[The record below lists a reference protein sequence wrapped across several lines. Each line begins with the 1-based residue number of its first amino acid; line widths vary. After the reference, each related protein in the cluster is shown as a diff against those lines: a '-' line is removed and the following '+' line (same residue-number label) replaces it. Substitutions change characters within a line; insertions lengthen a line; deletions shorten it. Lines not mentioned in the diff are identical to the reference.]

1 MVNLWS
7 FRMDLKDRVQ
17 SFVGHLLDID
27 DWKEWY
33 MDIETIILHP
43 SYDEQGNMI
52 QFHSFQYFY
61 IQLRITLRSMRSQCY
76 GKRKSF
82 TVQLNSRPVWR
93 IELYTKV
100 CTVSFLILRGC

>member
-1 MVNLWS
+1 
-7 FRMDLKDRVQ
+7 MDLKDRVQ

-52 QFHSFQYFY
+52 QFHSFFLFKFWGVADSPILDYEWLDFACFEGNPSIYF
-61 IQLRITLRSMRSQCY
+61 LD
-76 GKRKSF
+76 K
-82 TVQLNSRPVWR
+82 
-93 IELYTKV
+93 
-100 CTVSFLILRGC
+100 

>member
-1 MVNLWS
+1 
-7 FRMDLKDRVQ
+7 MDLKDRVQ

-52 QFHSFQYFY
+52 QFHSFQYK
-61 IQLRITLRSMRSQCY
+61 L
-76 GKRKSF
+76 
-82 TVQLNSRPVWR
+82 
-93 IELYTKV
+93 LYTILNNIEV
-100 CTVSFLILRGC
+100 CEEPVLRKKKIFQCAVKFEAGEENRIVYESLFCFFLNFDGSLIVLF

>member
-1 MVNLWS
+1 
-7 FRMDLKDRVQ
+7 MDLKDRVQ

-52 QFHSFQYFY
+52 QFLSFCLFKFEGAVDSP
-61 IQLRITLRSMRSQCY
+61 LLD
-76 GKRKSF
+76 F
-82 TVQLNSRPVWR
+82 EWLDF
-93 IELYTKV
+93 V
-100 CTVSFLILRGC
+100 CFESKC